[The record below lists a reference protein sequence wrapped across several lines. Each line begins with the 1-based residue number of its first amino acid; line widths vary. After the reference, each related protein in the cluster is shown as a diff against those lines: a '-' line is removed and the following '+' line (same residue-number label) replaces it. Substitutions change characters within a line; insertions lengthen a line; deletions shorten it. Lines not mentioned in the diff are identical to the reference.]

1 MLFFLAL
8 PSSSLSLQ
16 PEKLTDHLHCH
27 ISFNPIVMIHFC
39 CCSVAESS
47 LTLCD
52 AMDCSMLGFPV
63 LHHLLEFAQTHVH
76 WVSDTI
82 QPSHPLL
89 PPSPALNLSQ
99 HQDPFQWVNSLQQVA
114 KVLPMNIQGW
124 FPLGLTS
131 LILLSK
137 GLSGVF
143 SRTTVQKHQFF
154 SA

>member
-76 WVSDTI
+76 RSVM
-82 QPSHPLL
+82 PSNHVILCRLLLLL
-89 PPSPALNLSQ
+89 PSIFPS
-99 HQDPFQWVNSLQQVA
+99 
-114 KVLPMNIQGW
+114 IR
-124 FPLGLTS
+124 
-131 LILLSK
+131 
-137 GLSGVF
+137 VF
-143 SRTTVQKHQFF
+143 SNELALQSSWPNYWSFSFSISLSNEYSRLIYFRIDWFDLCVVQRTLE
-154 SA
+154 SLL